1 MATILR
7 FQPRDRQG
15 DTRPEDV
22 HTDARTE
29 RDGTGQETIAGSP
42 FEQRGEII
50 LFTGV
55 RYCRWGEQP
64 SDAGAE
70 PMPAE

>member
-1 MATILR
+1 MKGLIVRPARGHPTRGQQPMATILR

-29 RDGTGQETIAGSP
+29 QDETGQETIAATL
-42 FEQRGEII
+42 RG
-50 LFTGV
+50 
-55 RYCRWGEQP
+55 
-64 SDAGAE
+64 
-70 PMPAE
+70 